1 MFGPGATVLA
11 ALIAAGLGGL
21 GGAWYQARLRRK
33 SEESDRRALLR
44 KRYFFQLQDAT
55 QSLWYR
61 FDNLANESGRTV
73 MEDDYYAT
81 TTLYAL
87 GRVLAIE
94 RIFALEGL
102 YPELQSLYPPTDDS
116 PGLGDF
122 LINRSLNR
130 KLGAVYEYHRLA
142 LAEAILESA
151 GDGYRASTF
160 GTFRAMYESSD
171 RTARDWF
178 QPALRAIESERSLSN
193 DTINEAM
200 GALKE
205 VALRMSSE
213 TMVPSPLTPDE
224 SRVVRAVP
232 RRPPGK
238 GDELEAEAEI
248 QSRKAGK
255 PLRGERPPTG

>member
-1 MFGPGATVLA
+1 MLGPGATVLA

-33 SEESDRRALLR
+33 SEESDRRVLLR
-44 KRYFFQLQDAT
+44 KR
-55 QSLWYR
+55 
-61 FDNLANESGRTV
+61 
-73 MEDDYYAT
+73 
-81 TTLYAL
+81 
-87 GRVLAIE
+87 
-94 RIFALEGL
+94 
-102 YPELQSLYPPTDDS
+102 DS

-122 LINRSLNR
+122 LIIRSLNR

-142 LAEAILESA
+142 VAEAILESE
-151 GDGYRASTF
+151 GDGYRVSTF
-160 GTFRAMYESSD
+160 GNFRAMYESSD

-213 TMVPSPLTPDE
+213 TMVPSPLTPNE
-224 SRVVRAVP
+224 SRAVRAVP

-255 PLRGERPPTG
+255 PLRGERPPTA